1 MNINDEIN
9 KTNDEMEGIHM
20 AILAAPSHKL
30 PVVSKEKSREFIRT
44 SNEKRITNKHLMEC
58 KKSSSLFKKNF

>member
-1 MNINDEIN
+1 
-9 KTNDEMEGIHM
+9 MEGIHM
-20 AILAAPSHKL
+20 AILAAQSHKP
-30 PVVSKEKSREFIRT
+30 PVVSKEKSQEFIKT

>member
-1 MNINDEIN
+1 
-9 KTNDEMEGIHM
+9 MEDIHM